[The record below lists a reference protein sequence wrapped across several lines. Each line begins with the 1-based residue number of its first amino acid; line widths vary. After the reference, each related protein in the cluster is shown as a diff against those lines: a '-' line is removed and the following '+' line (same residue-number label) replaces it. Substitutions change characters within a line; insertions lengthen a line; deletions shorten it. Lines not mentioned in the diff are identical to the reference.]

1 MLVALVLALMLGQE
15 TPAPSRVFGCGG
27 PFTADLTEQR
37 LIEIYGAANVR
48 PGDVYVGEGFSEPG
62 AVVFPDSPSDRIEV
76 VWSDEKQRARP
87 RFVRVKEKNS
97 QWRTAD
103 GISVGSE
110 LKSIERINGR
120 PFRLSG
126 FGWDGSG
133 TVMSWTGGHLER
145 RETAACR
152 LRVALT
158 PSGEEGPSPVSRQV
172 IGARE
177 FSSGHPAMQQLNPR
191 VYQLVLMFD
200 QRSKGPAGG
209 AIMRR

>member
-15 TPAPSRVFGCGG
+15 TAASSRVFGCGG

-37 LIEIYGAANVR
+37 LIEIYGAATVR

-76 VWSDEKQRARP
+76 VWSDEKHRARP
-87 RFVRVKEKNS
+87 RFVRVKENNT

-133 TVMSWTGGHLER
+133 TVTSWSRGLLER
-145 RETAACR
+145 RETDGCRIR
-152 LRVALT
+152 LRLRPPDQDARPL
-158 PSGEEGPSPVSRQV
+158 VSRQV
-172 IGARE
+172 TGARD
-177 FSSGHPAMQQLNPR
+177 FSSGHPAMQELNPSVR
-191 VYQLVLMFD
+191 ELLLSFD
-200 QRSKGPAGG
+200 QRPK
-209 AIMRR
+209 RQD